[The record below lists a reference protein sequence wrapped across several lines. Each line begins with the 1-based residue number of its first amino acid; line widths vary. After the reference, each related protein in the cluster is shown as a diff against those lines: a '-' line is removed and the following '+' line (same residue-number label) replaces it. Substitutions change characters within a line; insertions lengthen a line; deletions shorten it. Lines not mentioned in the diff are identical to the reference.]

1 MNNIINAQM
10 NVSGYKVNKFL
21 FISILIWHSG
31 ITNFCCSY
39 GHAHFNYFLSLLLML
54 CGGISTSVAIHK
66 LKERKEALKINC
78 IMLFFICLEVILGFV
93 IPPSIPF
100 LVNLSFT
107 HSGGGTY
114 LLKAL
119 IMAIPILLSF
129 KVVWFGYFSR
139 KI

>member
-1 MNNIINAQM
+1 MHNIINAQM

-31 ITNFCCSY
+31 ITGFCCSH
-39 GHAHFNYFLSLLLML
+39 GNLNYFVSLLFML

-78 IMLFFICLEVILGFV
+78 LMLFFIGLEVILGFV

-119 IMAIPILLSF
+119 VMSIPILLSF